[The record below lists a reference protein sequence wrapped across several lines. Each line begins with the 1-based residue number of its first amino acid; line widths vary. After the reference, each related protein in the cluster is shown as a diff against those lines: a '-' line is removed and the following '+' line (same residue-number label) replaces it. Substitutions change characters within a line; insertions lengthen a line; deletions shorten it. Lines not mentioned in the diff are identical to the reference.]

1 MPVCS
6 RIDQNGNSRVEM
18 MIKTY
23 KKPFSEKPILYRSQ
37 SQGSEII
44 SVSYTTTS
52 RPMPRAWNGRM
63 EPMAAQTAWGWRW
76 ISEALDGPSMSD
88 NGMQCQ
94 PRYYIHRYA

>member
-18 MIKTY
+18 MINHFQRNQYCIGPKA
-23 KKPFSEKPILYRSQ
+23 R
-37 SQGSEII
+37 GSEII

-76 ISEALDGPSMSD
+76 ISEALDGPLCWISF
-88 NGMQCQ
+88 GL
-94 PRYYIHRYA
+94 A